1 VRVYFEEDFLG
12 GILGTTSG
20 FESQNSMFSSLTCPN
35 LNLEEIWVRFVHA
48 EESQRHR
55 ERKAEN
61 ASLTSFPE
69 LKTSYESEKHARNM
83 YTHTNF
89 YICQRQLY
97 IDRIYCDVQGIT
109 NIEGDWTY
117 QTKHNYE
124 NKTRIRYVVYNERTS
139 ECQCSCFFFI
149 LDGIPYAHILLVFT
163 SNSLREIPTAYIINR
178 LAKLVA
184 KALMHEFDSVVGD
197 ACGEVSTQNKLT
209 ADAWS
214 QFYKC
219 MDLAGRTPIKLQ
231 QLLSSIT
238 SVDRQFHD
246 IGGESMSNAVANL
259 QTHFGCAVP
268 AQIEIHPPLMSITKG
283 RGKMMKTGV
292 EK

>member
-1 VRVYFEEDFLG
+1 MRVYFEEDFLG

-124 NKTRIRYVVYNERTS
+124 NKTRIRYVVS
-139 ECQCSCFFFI
+139 ECQCSCLLFDP
-149 LDGIPYAHILLVFT
+149 DGIPCAHMLLVFM
-163 SNSLREIPTAYIINR
+163 SNSLTKISAAYIINR
-178 LAKLVA
+178 WIKLAA
-184 KALMHEFDSVVGD
+184 KAPMHEFDSVVGD
-197 ACGEVSTQNKLT
+197 GCGEVATQNKLI

-214 QFYKC
+214 
-219 MDLAGRTPIKLQ
+219 
-231 QLLSSIT
+231 
-238 SVDRQFHD
+238 
-246 IGGESMSNAVANL
+246 
-259 QTHFGCAVP
+259 
-268 AQIEIHPPLMSITKG
+268 
-283 RGKMMKTGV
+283 
-292 EK
+292 